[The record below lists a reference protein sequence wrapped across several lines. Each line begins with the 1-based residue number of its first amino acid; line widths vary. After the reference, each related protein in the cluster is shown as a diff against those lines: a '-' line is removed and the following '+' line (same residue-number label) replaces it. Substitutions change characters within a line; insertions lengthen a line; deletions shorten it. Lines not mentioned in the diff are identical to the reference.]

1 METTYFIFR
10 RGERLSFR
18 HRTNGQERNFTLAS
32 LGKQYT
38 EESLRRKIY
47 GLTKADTCPLPGRA
61 NPNSYSAKLRDIKSM
76 FAAMDIMDEQ
86 RVSSQSEYLNRLS
99 ELRSE
104 KREALTALK
113 EARETRDYNGEEAL
127 QRRIA
132 TIETERAE
140 LMRMR
145 ATVGKKQKGEES
157 IDR

>member
-1 METTYFIFR
+1 
-10 RGERLSFR
+10 
-18 HRTNGQERNFTLAS
+18 
-32 LGKQYT
+32 
-38 EESLRRKIY
+38 
-47 GLTKADTCPLPGRA
+47 
-61 NPNSYSAKLRDIKSM
+61 M
-76 FAAMDIMDEQ
+76 FAAMDVMDEQ